1 MAALGCHEHTMKN
14 WILALFGL
22 SLSGCFGSCGP
33 SPEGR
38 DLSEDVSCT
47 DDAAP
52 AAPTIVLGTAEDGE
66 FVALEGGE
74 ELALDYGAQGGQHFY
89 FSGRFFGA
97 GPTDFV
103 LVRFTGDAATN
114 EGNNQTFLDAQ
125 CSADQW
131 VEAQNYRVF
140 MSSAE
145 GGSGTLT
152 VELGHCTGAGDA
164 CDYPAGS
171 DLPSN
176 FEAVASAE
184 VAVTIL
190 P

>member
-66 FVALEGGE
+66 FVALGGE